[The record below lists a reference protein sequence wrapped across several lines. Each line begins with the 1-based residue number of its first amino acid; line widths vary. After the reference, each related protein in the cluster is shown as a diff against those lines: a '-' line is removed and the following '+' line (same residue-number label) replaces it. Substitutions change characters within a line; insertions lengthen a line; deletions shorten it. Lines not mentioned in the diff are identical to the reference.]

1 MICPKC
7 NKFYFKKAYY
17 DRHIISNKCVKKMN
31 IQNNNTE
38 IEDLPLILED
48 DTKIEEKIVTKK
60 NPEDNNLYDEQINLL
75 RIEIN
80 LLKERVKLLEKMEC
94 KKDDNTNQT
103 ALVSYNINNNNNNNN
118 NNNVSVI
125 KSVKKEKINMDLEII
140 KYYFNYR
147 DVESDVEL
155 LYKCYFENTKKEQ
168 YPIKTNKKNE
178 TIFWNGEEWIVDNGT
193 NLKLILSHNLRKMY
207 TKVNIVP
214 ENNVPSPDYLNN
226 QEHINNLNNKKYQNT
241 LYNLF
246 LEKYV

>member
-17 DRHIISNKCVKKMN
+17 DKHIILNKCVKK
-31 IQNNNTE
+31 INNENTNTD
-38 IEDLPLILED
+38 IENLPLV
-48 DTKIEEKIVTKK
+48 IEEVNKLDEKIVIKK
-60 NPEDNNLYDEQINLL
+60 NPEENNLYDEQINLL
-75 RIEIN
+75 KIEIN

-94 KKDDNTNQT
+94 KKDDNTNTT
-103 ALVSYNINNNNNNNN
+103 AVVTYNNNDPI
-118 NNNVSVI
+118 I
-125 KSVKKEKINMDLEII
+125 KAVKKEKINMDLDVI

-155 LYKCYFENTKKEQ
+155 IYKCYFENTKKEQ